1 MKVLKVVVLGWLLF
15 YGFGCESKHD
25 GPPEAPMGYPTIFL
39 LKAAHLVGLVDLVDT
54 KPAVPASLNE
64 YKDIVYKIA
73 GNDTLKLDIYQPK
86 GLKKPRPVLI
96 FIHGGGWRKGKKE
109 DYLLYLIDFA
119 KRGYITAT
127 ISYRLIPQARYPAAV
142 EDAKCAVRWIRAHAA
157 DYLIDPGKMA
167 VIGGSAGGH
176 LALMIGYSSDERAL
190 DGRCSAD
197 TVSSRVQAV
206 VDLYGPVDLTTPYA
220 RTHKTTLSFL
230 GQPYSAIPEIYAQAS
245 PSTYIT
251 KDDPPTLIFHGSIDE
266 LVPVSQSD
274 SLHKYLERAGVP
286 NEYHRLTWWPHTM
299 DLAKSVN
306 DYCQYYMNAF
316 FKKYVPIDK

>member
-1 MKVLKVVVLGWLLF
+1 MNLIKVIILGSLLLS
-15 YGFGCESKHD
+15 GFGCESTKE
-25 GPPEAPMGYPTIFL
+25 GPPQAPMGYPTIFL
-39 LKAAHLVGLVDLVDT
+39 LKAAHFVGLVDLVDT
-54 KPAVPASLNE
+54 NPPVPASLNA
-64 YKDIVYKIA
+64 YKNIVYKII

-86 GLKKPRPVLI
+86 GLKKSRPVLI

-127 ISYRLIPQARYPAAV
+127 ISYRLIPQGRYPAAV

-157 DYLIDPGKMA
+157 DYLIDPDKMA

-176 LALMIGYSSDERAL
+176 LALMIGYSSDVREL
-190 DGRCSAD
+190 DGNCSAD

-230 GQPYSAIPEIYAQAS
+230 GKPYDAIPEIYAQAS
-245 PSTYIT
+245 PATYIT
-251 KDDPPTLIFHGSIDE
+251 ADDPPTLIFHGSIDE

-274 SLHKYLERAGVP
+274 SLQKYLERAGVS

-299 DLAKSVN
+299 DLAKAVN

-316 FKKYVPIDK
+316 FEKYVPIEK